1 MSNMLVIGTVAFDT
15 LHIVGRTYSRIL
27 GGSATYASIAGA
39 YFTQAQLVAI
49 VGRDFPAGAATMLRE
64 RPIDLSGLEQN
75 EEGETF
81 HWEGQYA
88 DDFSSRTTLRTDLNV
103 FADYKPKIPNLFK
116 HTPYVLLSNL
126 DPEQQINI
134 LDQLERPRLVVADT
148 MNLWISSKPNEL
160 RKLLARVGLLVIN
173 DEEARQLAEEQNLI
187 KAAYILQRLG
197 PATVIIKKGEHG
209 VLSLAGTEMFS
220 LPALPV
226 GEVADP
232 TGAGDTFAGA
242 LVGYL
247 ARTEQVDGLAL
258 RKAIAY
264 GSVLASYCVEGIG
277 VVRLA
282 SVSTREIYDRFQQL
296 SQLVHF
302 PVESDLD

>member
-1 MSNMLVIGTVAFDT
+1 MSNMLVVGTVAFDT
-15 LHIVGRTYSRIL
+15 LHIAGRTYSRIL
-27 GGSATYASIAGA
+27 GGSATYSSIAGA
-39 YFTQAQLVAI
+39 YFTKALLVAV
-49 VGRDFPAGAATMLRE
+49 VGRDFPAGATTMLGE
-64 RPIDLSGLEQN
+64 RPIDLSGLEQRD
-75 EEGETF
+75 EGETF
-81 HWEGQYA
+81 HWEGSYA

-103 FADYKPKIPNLFK
+103 ISGYKPKIPSLFK
-116 HTPYVLLSNL
+116 STPYILLSNI
-126 DPEQQINI
+126 DPEQQIEV

-148 MNLWISSKPNEL
+148 MNLWISSKPAEL
-160 RKLLARVGLLVIN
+160 RKLLTRVGLLVIN

-187 KAAYILQRLG
+187 KAAQILQRLG

-209 VLSLAGTEMFS
+209 VLSLAGSEMFN
-220 LPALPV
+220 LPALPI

-232 TGAGDTFAGA
+232 TGAGDTFVGA

-247 ARTEQVDGLAL
+247 ARTDQVDGPAL

-264 GSVLASYCVEGIG
+264 GQVLASYCVEGIG

-282 SVSTREIYDRFQQL
+282 SVSSREIYDRFQEL
-296 SQLVHF
+296 SRLVHF

>member
-1 MSNMLVIGTVAFDT
+1 MSSMLVVGTVAFDT
-15 LHIVGRTYSRIL
+15 LHIAGRTYSRIL
-27 GGSATYASIAGA
+27 GGSATYASISGA

-64 RPIDLSGLEQN
+64 RPIDLSGLERN
-75 EEGETF
+75 EAGETF

-103 FADYKPKIPNLFK
+103 LQGYSPKIPALFK
-116 HTPYVLLSNL
+116 STPYILLSNL
-126 DPEQQINI
+126 DPEQQINL

-148 MNLWISSKPNEL
+148 MNHWISNKLTEL
-160 RKLLARVGLLVIN
+160 RKLMTRVGLLVIN

-187 KAAYILQRLG
+187 KAAYVLQRLG
-197 PATVIIKKGEHG
+197 PSTILIKKGEHG
-209 VLSLAGTEMFS
+209 VIGLAGTELFS
-220 LPALPV
+220 LPALPI

-247 ARTEQVDGLAL
+247 ARTEQVDGTAL
-258 RKAIAY
+258 RKAVAY
-264 GSVLASYCVEGIG
+264 ATVLASFCVEGIG

-282 SVSTREIYDRFQQL
+282 SVSTREIYDRFEEL
-296 SQLVHF
+296 KRLVHF
-302 PVESDLD
+302 PVEADLG